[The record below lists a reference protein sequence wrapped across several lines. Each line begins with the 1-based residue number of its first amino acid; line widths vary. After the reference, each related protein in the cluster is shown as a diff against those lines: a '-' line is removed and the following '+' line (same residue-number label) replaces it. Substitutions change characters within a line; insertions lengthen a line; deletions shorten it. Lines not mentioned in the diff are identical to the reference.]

1 MLYAIVG
8 ILVIIL
14 DQGVKYWVT
23 TNLMVGTVTEPLI
36 PGVLSLVRLHND
48 GAAFSFLA
56 GGGARIYFI
65 ILTAVFTIAVIIA
78 LATNFIN
85 GRFGRWCLVLVTAGG
100 LSNCL
105 DRVLYGYVVDMFK
118 IDLFDFAVF
127 NVADIFITVFA
138 LLFIVYI
145 IFGGEGKDDKEDEFD
160 EDDDE
165 DADREP
171 LNVSFKKKR
180 AAERDAAPAK
190 PARERAADAKAKKY
204 RTDDNEDDDV
214 ASPRFGFGKHKKA
227 ADDED
232 VRPAAKQP
240 AKARAAADN
249 SPAARR
255 EKSLEGFGRSAA
267 PAQPARPAAKQGAKK
282 TRYEEDYEAYTAA
295 HPETKTAQRKTAP
308 AAKSAPAFDPA
319 DPFAEW
325 ERANARVES
334 RQNTGSTA
342 KAMGVNT
349 QSAAK
354 PAAPAAREDTAA
366 AAPAA
371 PVQRPAAPQTPA
383 RPAAPAA
390 APKPAPKSS
399 SADEFD
405 LDDILNEF
413 K

>member
-1 MLYAIVG
+1 M
-8 ILVIIL
+8 
-14 DQGVKYWVT
+14 
-23 TNLMVGTVTEPLI
+23 
-36 PGVLSLVRLHND
+36 
-48 GAAFSFLA
+48 
-56 GGGARIYFI
+56 
-65 ILTAVFTIAVIIA
+65 FTIAVIIA

-349 QSAAK
+349 QN
-354 PAAPAAREDTAA
+354 AARPAAA

-371 PVQRPAAPQTPA
+371 SVQRPAAPQTPA

>member
-214 ASPRFGFGKHKKA
+214 ASPRFGFGKRKKS

-240 AKARAAADN
+240 AKARAAADS

-267 PAQPARPAAKQGAKK
+267 PAQSGRPAAKQGAKK

-295 HPETKTAQRKTAP
+295 HPETKTVQRKTAP

-342 KAMGVNT
+342 KAMGVNA

-354 PAAPAAREDTAA
+354 PAAPAAREDAAA

-371 PVQRPAAPQTPA
+371 PVQRPAAPQPPA

>member
-349 QSAAK
+349 QNAAR
-354 PAAPAAREDTAA
+354 PAAPAAREDAA
-366 AAPAA
+366 VAAPAA
-371 PVQRPAAPQTPA
+371 SVQRPAAPQTPA

>member
-36 PGVLSLVRLHND
+36 PGILSLVRLHND

-65 ILTAVFTIAVIIA
+65 ILTAVFTVAVIIA

-145 IFGGEGKDDKEDEFD
+145 IFGGEGKSEKEDEFD

-165 DADREP
+165 DADHEP
-171 LNVSFKKKR
+171 LNVSFKKNR
-180 AAERDAAPAK
+180 AAERSAAPTK

-204 RTDDNEDDDV
+204 RTDDDEDGDEI
-214 ASPRFGFGKHKKA
+214 ASPRFGLGFGKRKKNA
-227 ADDED
+227 AAVED
-232 VRPAAKQP
+232 TAKPAAKQP
-240 AKARAAADN
+240 AKARAAVDN

-255 EKSLEGFGRSAA
+255 EKSLEGFGRDASSA
-267 PAQPARPAAKQGAKK
+267 QTSRSAAKQGAKK

-295 HPETKTAQRKTAP
+295 HPEAKSTAQRKSTAP
-308 AAKSAPAFDPA
+308 AAAKSAPAFDPA

-334 RQNTGSTA
+334 RQNATA

-349 QSAAK
+349 QSAPK
-354 PAAPAAREDTAA
+354 TAARETVEPAA
-366 AAPAA
+366 A
-371 PVQRPAAPQTPA
+371 QTPA

-390 APKPAPKSS
+390 APKTAPKSS

>member
-232 VRPAAKQP
+232 TKPAAKQP

-295 HPETKTAQRKTAP
+295 HPETKTVQRKTAP

-349 QSAAK
+349 QSAAR
-354 PAAPAAREDTAA
+354 PAAP

-390 APKPAPKSS
+390 ALKPAPKSS